1 MSFRAVLG
9 DNARPLSDS
18 DRRVLH
24 VLLSQPGA
32 SALTAAQVAQNAG
45 AHESTVVR
53 LAQKLGYRG
62 YAELRADLARDER
75 GDGTDTGEDPGGAP
89 SGPSVM
95 RAASG
100 PDLASLAA
108 DEAEALSAMARHLP
122 QDAVDAA
129 ARALHEAQRIYL
141 FTSVGAREAVDLLAR
156 RLRRLGKVVVPVGPT
171 AREIAEGFVTFDSGC
186 LLVAFALREVPTT
199 LPALI
204 GAAHVRGGTVV
215 MITDSPAHAFDPA
228 PDHVLAAG
236 RGRDS
241 EYSTLLV
248 PMAIVYALQLA
259 VHHLDRDHYLAV
271 REAIDDLTRLVGGRG
286 EVPLLRG

>member
-9 DNARPLSDS
+9 DNSRPLSGS
-18 DRRVLH
+18 DGRVLH
-24 VLLSQPGA
+24 VLLTERGA
-32 SALTAAQVAQNAG
+32 SQLTAAQVAQHAG

-75 GDGTDTGEDPGGAP
+75 GPGADGTGAP
-89 SGPSVM
+89 AARDTAVM
-95 RAASG
+95 RATSG
-100 PDLASLAA
+100 SDLASLAS
-108 DEAEALSAMARHLP
+108 DEAEALAAMARHLP
-122 QDAVDAA
+122 QAAVDAA
-129 ARALHEAQRIYL
+129 ARALHDAQRIYL

-171 AREIAEGFVTFDSGC
+171 AREIAEGFVTFDGAC
-186 LLVAFALREVPTT
+186 LLVAFALREVPTA

-204 GAAHVRGGTVV
+204 GTAHARGGTVV
-215 MITDSPAHAFDPA
+215 MITDSPAHAFEPA

-241 EYSTLLV
+241 EYATLLV

-271 REAIDDLTRLVGGRG
+271 RESIDDLTRLMGGRG
-286 EVPLLRG
+286 EVPLQRA